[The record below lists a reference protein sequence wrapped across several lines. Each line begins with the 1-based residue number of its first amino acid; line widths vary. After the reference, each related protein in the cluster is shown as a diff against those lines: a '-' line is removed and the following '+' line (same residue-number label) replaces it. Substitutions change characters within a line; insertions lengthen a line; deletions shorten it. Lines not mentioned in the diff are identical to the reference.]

1 MIDTKTSALS
11 DRVQWALAK
20 CAEPIEPC
28 GPDQWDLSLK
38 NGSVLPCRATL
49 NDQWLHLDVD
59 IDQYRST
66 LQPNE
71 HRAWSWLLRNG
82 TLPSGVKYAL
92 DAHSRLRIRA
102 ETPLPDDGH
111 EFDLCGRIATVWEG
125 LEVASAAIHDPATN
139 RGEQRS
145 GIAWEKEGDRA
156 ACDLRR
162 LCEEA
167 GWPFTERAEE
177 KLAVTLDASGDFWQ
191 ALVERRTDGIRVAAP
206 VGAPAMASDEV
217 RNSIAVLL
225 LTLNGVLRFARA
237 AGDEQKGQVAAH
249 LEALLPHFP
258 FAEELGHALSAISV
272 GCRLCGREVEVLQN
286 DLVIAREYLAV
297 RGWSSPQPRKDR
309 GSSCYKE
316 TGL

>member
-1 MIDTKTSALS
+1 MIDTRTSELP

-20 CAEPIEPC
+20 CAEPIEQC

-66 LQPNE
+66 LPNE
-71 HRAWSWLLRNG
+71 QGAWSWLLKNG
-82 TLPSGVKYAL
+82 ILPSGVKYAL

-102 ETPLPDDGH
+102 ETPLPDNGH

-125 LEVASAAIHDPATN
+125 LGVASAAIHGPATK

-145 GIAWEKEGDRA
+145 GIEWEKEGHQA

-167 GWPFTERAEE
+167 GWPFTERSED

-191 ALVERRTDGIRVAAP
+191 ALVERRTDAIRVAAP
-206 VGAPAMASDEV
+206 FGALATASDEV
-217 RNSIAVLL
+217 RNAVAVLL

-237 AGDEQKGQVAAH
+237 AGEEQNGQVAAH
-249 LEALLPHFP
+249 LEALLPHLP
-258 FAEELGHALSAISV
+258 SAEELGHALSAISV

-286 DLVIAREYLAV
+286 DLLIAREYLAV
-297 RGWSSPQPRKDR
+297 RGWSSP
-309 GSSCYKE
+309 
-316 TGL
+316 